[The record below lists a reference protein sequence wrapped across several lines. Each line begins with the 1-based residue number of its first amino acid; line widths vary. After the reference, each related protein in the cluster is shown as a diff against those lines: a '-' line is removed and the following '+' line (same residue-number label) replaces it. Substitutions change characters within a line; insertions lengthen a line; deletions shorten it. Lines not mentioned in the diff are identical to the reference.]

1 MKAKFTTAFQL
12 QRDVKETQLDDPF
25 HVHIVFVDQSEMIFR
40 AVLGSTEPQIKGEP
54 DSVAVSMGRQIT
66 NYTYLAA
73 GVMMKFRDGSSC
85 PMNFGRKIAA
95 SSVAPLAP
103 ALAKLTFA

>member
-1 MKAKFTTAFQL
+1 MKAPLKTAFQL
-12 QRDVKETQLDDPF
+12 QRDVKETQLDEPF
-25 HVHIVFVDQSEMIFR
+25 HVHIVFVDLSEMVFR
-40 AVLGSTEPQIKGEP
+40 AVLGSPEPRIKGEP
-54 DSVAVSMGRQIT
+54 DSIAVSMGNQVT

-85 PMNFGRKIAA
+85 TLNFGRKIAA

-103 ALAKLTFA
+103 APAKLTFA